1 MFRYIH
7 VLSMLSI
14 FPGSITTTSDL
25 DREAADEYELVVEAI
40 MPADRVRNSAQT
52 LVKVMVEDIN
62 DEAPVLTHPVGGVIY
77 IRPGTAAGSLVAT
90 LAARDPDRGDDRVT
104 FERVSGPVSVDRWSG
119 G

>member
-1 MFRYIH
+1 MC
-7 VLSMLSI
+7 LSI

-25 DREAADEYELVVEAI
+25 DREAANEYELVVEAI

-62 DEAPVLTHPVGGVIY
+62 DEPPVLTHPIGGVIY